1 MRKEQNAN
9 GELLNE
15 ALELFRQVMLPLW
28 HITRTQIHDLVNQ
41 EYGITS
47 SQFHTIRRIA
57 WGDTSVSGIAECMH
71 VSRPH
76 VSRAVDELV
85 QKGLVNRKR
94 DPEDRRNIHL
104 SLTEKG
110 EKMINDLH
118 DRQREILIDQ
128 FSILGD
134 EELEP
139 LVSALKS
146 MKKVVE
152 HKTKK

>member
-1 MRKEQNAN
+1 
-9 GELLNE
+9 
-15 ALELFRQVMLPLW
+15 
-28 HITRTQIHDLVNQ
+28 
-41 EYGITS
+41 
-47 SQFHTIRRIA
+47 
-57 WGDTSVSGIAECMH
+57 MH

-118 DRQREILIDQ
+118 HRQREILIDQ

-152 HKTKK
+152 HKKKK